1 MSNGILDQ
9 IGHIIEVEFPPDTFP
24 YRCHCLRNKLFFLV
38 PGKEQYLDMRVNLLD
53 FPGRFR
59 SPEVGLGNMGYDHVG
74 TDFFQESQQLF
85 DLVEH
90 PPIISTATM
99 RKAMAFPISFFSSHT
114 LVNKIFQV

>member
-1 MSNGILDQ
+1 MA
-9 IGHIIEVEFPPDTFP
+9 
-24 YRCHCLRNKLFFLV
+24 
-38 PGKEQYLDMRVNLLD
+38 
-53 FPGRFR
+53 
-59 SPEVGLGNMGYDHVG
+59 YDHVG